1 MIIDIALIVFLLA
14 FVLWGTM
21 RGMAR
26 MIFSAVSSILALV
39 AGYVLYKPI
48 SSILEK
54 LEVADGL
61 AGKMAENGI
70 IERLPGIMR
79 DLPMVSSAVDEMY
92 RSVAV
97 AAVGVMSFVAVV
109 IVVKVVL
116 FLISAIIG
124 LASNLPV
131 IHQANGLGGG
141 LIGFGI
147 GIVFALLIF
156 TVLSALE
163 AFGKIDVM
171 STWLDGSYIASLI
184 YNNNP
189 LLGTLIN

>member
-1 MIIDIALIVFLLA
+1 MVIDIVLIVFLLA
-14 FVLWGTM
+14 FVLWGM
-21 RGMAR
+21 KSGMAR

-48 SSILEK
+48 GSVLEK

-70 IERLPGIMR
+70 MENLPGIMR

-109 IVVKVVL
+109 IVVKLVL

-131 IHQANGLGGG
+131 VHQANGLGGG

-147 GIVFALLIF
+147 GIIFTLLIF

>member
-1 MIIDIALIVFLLA
+1 MVIDIVLIIFLFA
-14 FVLWGTM
+14 FVLWGTI

-39 AGYVLYKPI
+39 AGYLLYKPI
-48 SSILEK
+48 SSVLEK

-61 AGKMAENGI
+61 AGKMAQNGI
-70 IERLPGIMR
+70 MERLPGIMR

-109 IVVKVVL
+109 IVVKLVL
-116 FLISAIIG
+116 FLVSAIIG

-131 IHQANGLGGG
+131 VHQANGLGGG

-171 STWLDGSYIASLI
+171 STWLDGSYIATLI

>member
-1 MIIDIALIVFLLA
+1 MVIDIVLIVFLFA
-14 FVLWGTM
+14 FVFWGTKC
-21 RGMAR
+21 GMAR

-39 AGYVLYKPI
+39 AGYILYKPI
-48 SSILEK
+48 SSVLEK

-70 IERLPGIMR
+70 MERLPGIMR
-79 DLPMVSSAVDEMY
+79 DIPMVSSAVDDMY
-92 RSVAV
+92 RSAAT

-109 IVVKVVL
+109 IVVKLVL

-131 IHQANGLGGG
+131 VHQANGLVGG

-147 GIVFALLIF
+147 GILFTLLIF

-171 STWLDGSYIASLI
+171 SAWLDGSYIASLI

-189 LLGTLIN
+189 MLGTLIN